1 MQLIAV
7 ILPTAKPTSALPL
20 HEWSCVSR
28 LVQYSAQSTDSP
40 MIYSVAFLPL
50 GYHGP
55 EVMVKGVALALPP
68 PHKSEKDG
76 VRRYVIGVM
85 ILGSYPCHGG
95 SQ

>member
-1 MQLIAV
+1 MQLIAI

-28 LVQYSAQSTDSP
+28 VVQYSAQNTDSP
-40 MIYSVAFLPL
+40 MIYSVA
-50 GYHGP
+50 YHGP
-55 EVMVKGVALALPP
+55 ALVVKGVALALPP

-85 ILGSYPCHGG
+85 ILGSYPCHDG